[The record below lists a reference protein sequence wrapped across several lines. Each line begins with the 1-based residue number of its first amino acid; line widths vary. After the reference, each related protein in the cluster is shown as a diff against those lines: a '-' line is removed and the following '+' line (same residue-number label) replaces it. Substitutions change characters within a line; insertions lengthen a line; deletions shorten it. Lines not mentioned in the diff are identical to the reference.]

1 MTTALLTVNAILL
14 IYAIWAIASPK
25 TALFFIPNKANRKR
39 WPGSFIVA
47 GVWIVFFI
55 IAGPIVQNSPETLKQ
70 KEEERLEAEAQAQ
83 KEAEERAHAVS
94 DSILRARIDALELDA
109 KHGALNT
116 DGPTNEI
123 WRYQQWLFAERDSIN
138 LKWVDHTLND
148 KFSVENGSELFSQID
163 NILKSAATST
173 WQNRSYSGYYDN
185 PAQYGDSVIAKDGIT
200 LQRLMDSNKS
210 EALRLNKKF
219 IKMIK
224 ID

>member
-14 IYAIWAIASPK
+14 IYAIWAMASPK

-55 IAGPIVQNSPETLKQ
+55 IAAPVVQNSPETLKQ
-70 KEEERLEAEAQAQ
+70 KEEKHLEAEAQAQ

-94 DSILRARIDALELDA
+94 DSILRARIEALELDA

-148 KFSVENGSELFSQID
+148 KFSIEKGSELFSQID

-185 PAQYGDSVIAKDGIT
+185 PAQYGDSVIAKDGAT
-200 LQRLMDSNKS
+200 LQRLMDYNKR
-210 EALRLNKKF
+210 EALRINKKF
-219 IKMIK
+219 NSKVK
-224 ID
+224 D

>member
-14 IYAIWAIASPK
+14 VYAIWAMASPK

-55 IAGPIVQNSPETLKQ
+55 IVGPIVQNSPETLKQ

-94 DSILRARIDALELDA
+94 DSILRARIDALELDV

-148 KFSVENGSELFSQID
+148 KFSIEKGSELFSQID

-173 WQNRSYSGYYDN
+173 WQNSSYSGYYDN
-185 PAQYGDSVIAKDGIT
+185 PAQYGDSVIAKDGAT
-200 LQRLMDSNKS
+200 LQRLMDYNKR
-210 EALRLNKKF
+210 EALRINRKF
-219 IKMIK
+219 NSKVK
-224 ID
+224 D